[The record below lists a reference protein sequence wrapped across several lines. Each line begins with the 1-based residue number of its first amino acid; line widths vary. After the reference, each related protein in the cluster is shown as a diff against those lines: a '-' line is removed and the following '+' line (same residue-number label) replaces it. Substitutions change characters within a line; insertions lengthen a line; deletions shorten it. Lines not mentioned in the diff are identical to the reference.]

1 MKLTDRQINCLGY
14 LEQIFLLL
22 NQYNIRFF
30 LDAGT
35 LLKFKRYK
43 KIYPSTDIDLGFY
56 YEDKKKILNLSKRL
70 ISKGYKIKLQN
81 GFPIF
86 EDNLRVYFP
95 NSYRG
100 NSKHVDFYLYKKSEK
115 YLYLPRIHKPDKKSF
130 FSTYL
135 YYSINKIHKKNLLF
149 NSKLIKNFNRLLI
162 NLYISKAKKDYYRFK
177 KKYLIYLKSEKLNF
191 KNLKLKIYHPLM
203 VKKYLRERYGA
214 DWMSAPKFNWKN
226 KLTLK

>member
-14 LEQIFLLL
+14 LEQVFLLL

-30 LDAGT
+30 LEAGT

-43 KIYPSTDIDLGFY
+43 KIYPSSDIDLGFY
-56 YEDKKKILNLSKRL
+56 YEDRKKILNLANRL

-81 GFPIF
+81 NFPIF
-86 EDNLRVYFP
+86 EDFLRIYFP

-100 NSKHVDFYLYKKSEK
+100 NSKHIDFYIFKKSNQ

-135 YYSINKIHKKNLLF
+135 YYSINKIHKKNIFLK
-149 NSKLIKNFNRLLI
+149 NKLIKNFNKLLI
-162 NLYISKAKKDYYRFK
+162 NLYIFKAKKDFYRFK
-177 KKYLIYLKSEKLNF
+177 KKYLIYLKSEKIQF
-191 KNLKLKIYHPLM
+191 KNFKLKIYYPLM
-203 VKKYLRERYGA
+203 EKKYLEERYGF
-214 DWMSAPKFNWKN
+214 DWMSAPKFNWKD